1 MKSQRLGLLRLYRNL
16 DKILL
21 LFFTVFMLMELAWVP
36 FNSFAAE
43 TLLKQ
48 TGYLFLSYMNA
59 FKVLTSNV
67 WVGLA
72 FLALF
77 AANLFVA
84 YFQIGL
90 IFMGLRNLLDE
101 EERSAFQFIKKS
113 FKDSGSL
120 IRYARPSKVLFIALY
135 MGFIFP
141 FLRQILKIYYL
152 NKILIPE
159 FIVTY
164 LKTALWMKL
173 SIYALGLLL
182 FLIAVRLMF
191 ALPKLFFEH
200 FRLRDA
206 IRYSLEKT
214 KGHLI
219 RYTWQLFWI
228 LAKSF
233 LFFLLSSIPILVLQ
247 QYADGQ
253 SNQIALIAAVVNYCL
268 IKLAYYFM
276 VAYFLIKFVAF
287 LTDSKLS
294 EYRYRKGLPLM
305 RWFILLVTSS
315 VFALEGFVYLNLPL
329 ENVPLTI
336 SHRGVSQGNGVQNTV
351 ESLEKTALLKPDY
364 IEMDVQE
371 TKDGQFV
378 MMHDANLKALA
389 GVDAK
394 PQELTLQELTALD
407 ISENGHT
414 AKISSFDAYLKR
426 ANQMGQRLL
435 IEIKT
440 SSLDSDDM
448 MDRFLS
454 QYGANIK
461 VYGHQIQSL
470 DYQVIDKTVQYDKS
484 IPTFFILPYNT
495 IFPRTQASGYTMEY
509 STLDENFVDKLWTTD
524 KKLYDWTI
532 NDADSIGKS
541 FRLGVDG
548 MITDDLELVQS
559 SIKELQNKPDYA
571 LLLMSKA
578 ADLLNFV

>member
-48 TGYLFLSYMNA
+48 TGYLFLSYTNA
-59 FKVLTSNV
+59 LKVLTSNV

-77 AANLFVA
+77 AANLFIA

-120 IRYARPSKVLFIALY
+120 IRYARPSKILFIALY

-173 SIYALGLLL
+173 SIYALGFLL

-364 IEMDVQE
+364 IEMDV
-371 TKDGQFV
+371 
-378 MMHDANLKALA
+378 
-389 GVDAK
+389 
-394 PQELTLQELTALD
+394 
-407 ISENGHT
+407 HT

-440 SSLDSDDM
+440 SNLDSADM

-470 DYQVIDKTVQYDKS
+470 DYQVIDKTVQYDKG

-524 KKLYDWTI
+524 KQLYDWTI

>member
-1 MKSQRLGLLRLYRNL
+1 
-16 DKILL
+16 
-21 LFFTVFMLMELAWVP
+21 MELAWVP

-48 TGYLFLSYMNA
+48 TGYLFLSYTNA
-59 FKVLTSNV
+59 LKVLTSNV

-77 AANLFVA
+77 AVNLFVA

-173 SIYALGLLL
+173 SIYALGFLL

-233 LFFLLSSIPILVLQ
+233 LFFLLSSIPILMLQ
-247 QYADGQ
+247 QYADAQ
-253 SNQIALIAAVVNYCL
+253 SNQIALTAAVVNYCL

-287 LTDSKLS
+287 LTDSRLS

-305 RWFILLVTSS
+305 RWFILWSLVLS
-315 VFALEGFVYLNLPL
+315 LPL
-329 ENVPLTI
+329 KDLSI
-336 SHRGVSQGNGVQNTV
+336 SIC
-351 ESLEKTALLKPDY
+351 PW
-364 IEMDVQE
+364 
-371 TKDGQFV
+371 
-378 MMHDANLKALA
+378 
-389 GVDAK
+389 
-394 PQELTLQELTALD
+394 
-407 ISENGHT
+407 
-414 AKISSFDAYLKR
+414 
-426 ANQMGQRLL
+426 
-435 IEIKT
+435 KT
-440 SSLDSDDM
+440 SL
-448 MDRFLS
+448 
-454 QYGANIK
+454 
-461 VYGHQIQSL
+461 
-470 DYQVIDKTVQYDKS
+470 
-484 IPTFFILPYNT
+484 
-495 IFPRTQASGYTMEY
+495 
-509 STLDENFVDKLWTTD
+509 
-524 KKLYDWTI
+524 
-532 NDADSIGKS
+532 
-541 FRLGVDG
+541 
-548 MITDDLELVQS
+548 
-559 SIKELQNKPDYA
+559 
-571 LLLMSKA
+571 
-578 ADLLNFV
+578 